1 MAKISAALIRKG
13 IKTLDEVP
21 ARLRSTVEAL
31 LAANGISAVSE
42 QDEYTEESEE
52 TDKTERT

>member
-1 MAKISAALIRKG
+1 MAKFMQLIRKG

-31 LAANGISAVSE
+31 LAEGGSRCLKPGPARGTAPGS
-42 QDEYTEESEE
+42 
-52 TDKTERT
+52 

>member
-1 MAKISAALIRKG
+1 MAKIYAALIRKG

-21 ARLRSTVEAL
+21 RLRSTVEAL

-42 QDEYTEESEE
+42 QDEETEEPDE
-52 TDKTERT
+52 TERT

>member
-1 MAKISAALIRKG
+1 MPPVRPLIRKG

-31 LAANGISAVSE
+31 LAEVEADA
-42 QDEYTEESEE
+42 
-52 TDKTERT
+52 